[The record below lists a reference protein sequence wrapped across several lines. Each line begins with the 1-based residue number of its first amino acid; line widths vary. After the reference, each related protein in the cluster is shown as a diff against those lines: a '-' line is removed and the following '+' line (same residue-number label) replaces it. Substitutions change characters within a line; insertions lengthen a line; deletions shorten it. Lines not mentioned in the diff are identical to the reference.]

1 MSTADPQTEDV
12 QNEGTGAEATA
23 VDTTATET
31 VEATPAP
38 VKHVEKTDP
47 KTGEHLGT
55 GRRKSSVARVRVKSG
70 SGKITINDRE
80 LNEYFPH
87 EQDQNAVMAPIRDSG
102 YEGKIDI
109 RIVVTGGGPTGQ
121 SGACRMGLGRAILS
135 MDAEVGHQLKDNGH
149 LTRDSR
155 MKERKKYGLHGA
167 RRGTQFSKR

>member
-12 QNEGTGAEATA
+12 QSEAAAENTA
-23 VDTTATET
+23 VETTTTDT
-31 VEATPAP
+31 VEPTPAP
-38 VKHVEKTDP
+38 VVHVKKTDP

-55 GRRKSSVARVRVKSG
+55 GRRKSSVARVRLKAG

-80 LNEYFPH
+80 LTEYFPNL
-87 EQDQNAVMAPIRDSG
+87 QDQNQVMGPLRDSG
-102 YEGKIDI
+102 YDSKVDV
-109 RIVVTGGGPTGQ
+109 RILVCGGGPTGQ
-121 SGACRMGLGRAILS
+121 SGACRMGLGRALLS
-135 MDAEVGHQLKDNGH
+135 YDVEVGHQLKDNGH

>member
-12 QNEGTGAEATA
+12 QNESTEATA
-23 VDTTATET
+23 VETTTTET
-31 VEATPAP
+31 VEPTPAP
-38 VKHVEKTDP
+38 VTHVVKTDP

-70 SGKITINDRE
+70 SGKISINDRE

-102 YEGKIDI
+102 YEGKIDV
-109 RIVVTGGGPTGQ
+109 RILVTGGGPTGQ
-121 SGACRMGLGRAILS
+121 SGACRMGLGRALLS